1 MAWIRS
7 LSLSVT
13 CNVFIYPIEHGPC
26 KGNKHLYIMQYNA
39 SQIGLYKIRISL
51 TYTGRLNITPNGE
64 RLLYRGGYYRI
75 FASAL
80 IFSNY
85 ISCLLYTSPSPRDG

>member
-1 MAWIRS
+1 
-7 LSLSVT
+7 
-13 CNVFIYPIEHGPC
+13 
-26 KGNKHLYIMQYNA
+26 MQYNA

-85 ISCLLYTSPSPRDG
+85 IS